1 MRKLMWICAVTC
13 LATACSSKKDTE
25 PTDKNKPDVLAV
37 NMDTLANPAT
47 DFFQYANGG
56 WINKN
61 PIPGEQSRWGISE
74 LVVEENL
81 KRMREICDK
90 AAAEKAAKG
99 SSSQKIGDFWAMGM
113 DSAKIEQDDIKPM
126 QPWLARVD
134 SITDVNSMLNL
145 MPALEHDGI
154 GHLFG
159 FGVSQDQKN
168 SAAYALYSWQTGI
181 GLPDREF
188 YFKQDSSSN
197 AIRTAYVKY
206 IGKMLSLS
214 GTDSTKA
221 NAAAIKIMALETE
234 LAKAHRK
241 LEDLRDPYAN
251 YNKMSIKDLGKYAPT
266 VNWQNYTAM
275 RGVKTTDTVIIG
287 QPEYFAKADQLLKT
301 VPIDVW
307 KDYLRLHVVEAA
319 TPALPDRFSQTAFEF
334 SKLLNGAKERKPRW
348 KRVMRQE
355 EDIMGEML
363 GQLYVKEFFNEKT
376 KKRYE
381 DLVEH
386 IRTALHDRIQGLPWM
401 TDSTKQRA
409 FAKLSSMKK
418 KVGYPDKW
426 KDFSKMEIG
435 RESYLRNLVNAANW
449 WDDYQFNKLGK
460 PVDRDEWDIF
470 PQTYNAYY
478 NPSNNE
484 IVLPAGIFTVPG
496 YRDEELDDATVYG
509 YAGASTIG
517 HEITHGFDDEGRQYD
532 DQGNL
537 KNWWQK
543 KDEEEFTKRAEVMV
557 QQFNKIEAMP
567 KMFINGKATLGENIA
582 DLGGVLLGLDAY
594 KKTEEYKKNAKL
606 AGLTPLQRYFL
617 GYSLGWLSQIKDEA
631 LKTQLMS
638 NVHSPA
644 KQRVNG
650 IFWNVDDF
658 YTAFQIPPGSPMYV
672 EESKRVRIW

>member
-1 MRKLMWICAVTC
+1 MRKLMWICAVAC
-13 LATACSSKKDTE
+13 LGTACSGKKDAE
-25 PTDKNKPDVLAV
+25 AKDKNKPDVLAV
-37 NMDTLANPAT
+37 NLDTLVAPAT
-47 DFFQYANGG
+47 DFFEYANGG
-56 WINKN
+56 WIKKN
-61 PIPGEQSRWGISE
+61 PIPGEQSRWGIAE

-81 KRMREICDK
+81 RRMREICDK
-90 AAAEKAAKG
+90 AAAEKADKG
-99 SSSQKIGDFWAMGM
+99 SNSQKIGDFWAMGM
-113 DSAKIEQDDIKPM
+113 DSAKIEQDDIKPLK
-126 QPWLARVD
+126 PWMDKIDGVKDVPSLLA
-134 SITDVNSMLNL
+134 LL
-145 MPALEHDGI
+145 PELEHNGI
-154 GHLFG
+154 EHIFT
-159 FGVSQDQKN
+159 FGVNQDQKN
-168 SAAYALYSWQTGI
+168 SSAYSLYSWQTGI

-197 AIRTAYVKY
+197 AIRSAYVVY
-206 IGKMLSLS
+206 IGKMLSLT
-214 GTDSTKA
+214 GTDSVAAK
-221 NAAAIKIMALETE
+221 AAATKIMALETE

-251 YNKMSIKDLGKYAPT
+251 YNKMPVDGLTKYAPS
-266 VNWQNYTAM
+266 VNWKDYLAK
-275 RGVKTTDTVIIG
+275 RGVTGTDTLIIG

-301 VPIDVW
+301 VPVDVW
-307 KDYLRLHVVEAA
+307 RDYLRLRIIEDA
-319 TPALPDRFSQTAFEF
+319 TPALPDRFSKTAFEF
-334 SKLLNGAKERKPRW
+334 TKMLNGAKERKPRW
-348 KRVMRQE
+348 KRVLRQE
-355 EDIMGEML
+355 EDLMGEML

-386 IRTALHDRIQGLPWM
+386 IRTALHDRIQNLAWM
-401 TDSTKQRA
+401 TDSTKQKA
-409 FAKLSSMKK
+409 FAKLSSIKK

-435 RESYLRNLVNAANW
+435 RESYLQNLVNAAQW
-449 WDDYQFNKLGK
+449 WDNYQLAKLGK

-543 KDEEEFTKRAEVMV
+543 KDEEEFSKRAQVMID
-557 QQFNKIEAMP
+557 QFNKIEAMP
-567 KMFINGKATLGENIA
+567 GMTINGKATLGENIA
-582 DLGGVLLGLDAY
+582 DLGGVLLGLEAY
-594 KKTEEYKKNAKL
+594 KKTDEYKKGEKI

-617 GYSLGWLSQIKDEA
+617 GYSLGWLSTIKDEA

-644 KQRVNG
+644 KYRVNG

-658 YTAFQIPPGSPMYV
+658 YTAFSIPKGSPMYI